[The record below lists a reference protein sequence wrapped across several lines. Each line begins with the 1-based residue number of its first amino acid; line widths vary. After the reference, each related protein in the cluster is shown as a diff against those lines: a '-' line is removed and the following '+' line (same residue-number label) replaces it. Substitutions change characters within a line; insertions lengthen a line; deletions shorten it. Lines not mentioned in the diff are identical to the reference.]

1 MFVGHYG
8 VAFAAR
14 GAEKRLPLWA
24 YFIAVQ
30 WVDILWTVLVFFGVE
45 KVHIQPGVNPS
56 GPLVFDY
63 YPYTHSLMA
72 AIGWG
77 AAAYGLYRFVFT
89 RRQGS
94 QLTAGI
100 LALCVASHWF
110 LDLLVHLPDLPVTDE
125 HLKVGLGLW
134 YHPTLELAVELVLL
148 FAGLA
153 YCFSRSPELSR
164 PRRVTLVIFCL
175 VMTAFQLA
183 GSFGPPPPSV
193 KVMAVS
199 GLVLYLLFA
208 GVAWLIERRPAASRP
223 AG

>member
-30 WVDILWTVLVFFGVE
+30 WVDILWSVLVFFGVE
-45 KVHIQPGVNPS
+45 RVHIEPGVNPS
-56 GPLVFDY
+56 GPLVFDF

-72 AIGWG
+72 AIGW
-77 AAAYGLYRFVFT
+77 AAVAYGLYRFVFT
-89 RRQGS
+89 NRKGS
-94 QLTAGI
+94 QVVGGI

-110 LDLLVHLPDLPVTDE
+110 LDLVVHLPDLPLTDE

-134 YHPTLELAVELVLL
+134 YHPMVELAVELILL
-148 FAGLA
+148 FAGLG
-153 YCFSRSPELSR
+153 YYLFKSPEVSMA
-164 PRRVTLVIFCL
+164 RRVTLVIFCL

-183 GSFGPPPPSV
+183 GDFGPPPPSV
-193 KVMAVS
+193 KVVAVS
-199 GLVLYLLFA
+199 AFILYAGFA
-208 GVAWLIERRPAASRP
+208 LIAWLIERKPVR
-223 AG
+223 

>member
-14 GAEKRLPLWA
+14 GVEKRLPLWA
-24 YFIAVQ
+24 YFMAVQ
-30 WVDILWTVLVFFGVE
+30 WVDILWTMLVFFGVE
-45 KVHIQPGVNPS
+45 QVHIQPGVNPS
-56 GPLVFDY
+56 GPLVFDF

-72 AIGWG
+72 AFGW
-77 AAAYGLYRFVFT
+77 AAMAYGLYRFIIT

-94 QLTAGI
+94 QLAAGI

-110 LDLLVHLPDLPVTDE
+110 LDLVVHLPDLPITDE

-134 YHPTLELAVELVLL
+134 YHPTLELATELVLL

-153 YCFSRSPELSR
+153 YYLSKSPKMTKAR
-164 PRRVTLVIFCL
+164 KATLVIFCL

-183 GSFGPPPPSV
+183 GSFGPPPVSV
-193 KVMAVS
+193 KMVAVS
-199 GLVLYLLFA
+199 GFILYVGFA
-208 GVAWLIERRPAASRP
+208 VVTWLIERRPAA
-223 AG
+223 GQ

>member
-30 WVDILWTVLVFFGVE
+30 WVDILWTVLVFFGIE
-45 KVHIQPGVNPS
+45 KVHIEPGVNPS
-56 GPLVFDY
+56 GPLVFDF

-72 AIGWG
+72 AVGW
-77 AAAYGLYRFVFT
+77 AAMAYGLYRFVFT

-94 QLTAGI
+94 QLAAGI
-100 LALCVASHWF
+100 LALCVASHWM
-110 LDLLVHLPDLPVTDE
+110 LDLLVHLPDLPITDE
-125 HLKVGLGLW
+125 SHKVGLGLW
-134 YHPTLELAVELVLL
+134 NHPMLELGTELVLL

-153 YCFSRSPELSR
+153 YYFYKSPEVTQA
-164 PRRVTLVIFCL
+164 RRVTLVIFCL

-183 GSFGPPPPSV
+183 GSFGPPPPSIRI
-193 KVMAVS
+193 MAVS
-199 GLVLYLLFA
+199 GLVLYLAFA
-208 GVAWLIERRPAASRP
+208 FVAWLIERRAAARS
-223 AG
+223 